1 MLKADNSA
9 SFKQYLFAMVITWF
23 LILILILRYFQ
34 LQILGYDQYSKK
46 ANSNRIRKITTSA
59 PRGLILDRN
68 RRILVDNL
76 PTYILNTI
84 PGELIDRKSTF
95 RAVSNTLELDSNMV
109 SKNYKKYYRG
119 KFIPTRLAK
128 DLTFNQISRLE
139 ENRID
144 LKGLYYQ
151 QFPER
156 YFPSKTRASHI
167 LGYVKEVNKE
177 IRSSLINREDYELGD
192 ITGWSGLEKS
202 YEEFLKGKR
211 GVQFYQ
217 VDAYGREAGHIID
230 FLPIAP
236 EPGQNIL
243 TTIDINIQHMIENLM
258 KDKKG
263 VVIVGVPE
271 TGEILGAVSAPDFKP
286 DLFTGRI
293 SEQDWRSVLSDPD
306 KPLVNRFNR
315 GLYPP
320 GSIVKMVTEAALLH
334 NQDFDPHKTEE
345 CLGSYQFGDRVFGCW
360 STEGHGSVNLTM
372 AISKSCDI
380 FFYKTIDY
388 YNLDILSQFFT
399 AFGFGQPVGVDIEGE
414 LKGIV
419 PTVEY
424 MNNRYGRSGWSKGA
438 LLNFCIGQGEILV
451 TPIQVFNYI
460 NIISTRGNTSL
471 PHFVKL
477 NKMKKNKTLDIN
489 EEHWDR
495 IIFDM
500 KEVVIA
506 PLGTGRNADPN
517 ISGLELYGKTG
528 TAENP
533 HGDDHAWFIGWME
546 LNDLKFSV
554 VVLSENG
561 GSGGSVAA
569 PIARKIFENLVKE
582 NRLLSQ
588 NDIK

>member
-1 MLKADNSA
+1 MLKADNLA
-9 SFKQYLFAMVITWF
+9 SFKQYIFVVAITWL
-23 LILILILRYFQ
+23 LILILLLRYFQ

-46 ANSNRIRKITTSA
+46 ANTNRIRKITTSA

-68 RRILVDNL
+68 RQILVDNL

-84 PGELIDRKSTF
+84 PGELVDKKTTF
-95 RAVSNTLELDSNMV
+95 KTVSNTLGLDSNMI

-144 LKGLYYQ
+144 LEGIYYQ

-177 IRSSLINREDYELGD
+177 IRNSFLKRDEYELGD

-217 VDAYGREAGHIID
+217 VDAFGREAGHITD
-230 FLPIAP
+230 FLPVDP

-243 TTIDINIQHMIENLM
+243 TTIDINIQYIIEGLM
-258 KDKKG
+258 SDKKG
-263 VVIVGVPE
+263 VVIVGIPE

-293 SEQDWRSVLSDPD
+293 SENDWKSVLSDPD

-320 GSIVKMVTEAALLH
+320 GSIVKMVTAAALLD

-345 CLGSYQFGDRVFGCW
+345 CLGAYQFGDRVFGCW
-360 STEGHGSVNLTM
+360 NTEGHGSINLTS

-380 FFYKTIDY
+380 YFYKTIDY
-388 YNLDILSQFFT
+388 YNLDVLSDFFME
-399 AFGFGQPVGVDIEGE
+399 FGFGQPVGIDIEGE

-419 PTVEY
+419 PTVDY
-424 MNNRYGRSGWSKGA
+424 MNKRYGRSGWSKGA

-460 NIISTRGNTSL
+460 NLIATRGNASL
-471 PHFVKL
+471 PHFVRL
-477 NKMKKNKTLDIN
+477 NKLKKNKFIN
-489 EEHWDR
+489 IKEEHWDR
-495 IIFDM
+495 LILDM
-500 KEVVIA
+500 KEVVMS
-506 PLGTGRNADPN
+506 PSGTGKNADPD
-517 ISGLELYGKTG
+517 ITGLQLFGKTG

-546 LNDLKFSV
+546 LNGVRFSV
-554 VVLSENG
+554 VVLHENG
-561 GSGGSVAA
+561 GSGGTVAA

-582 NRLLSQ
+582 NNLISQ
-588 NDIK
+588 K

>member
-1 MLKADNSA
+1 MLKADNLA
-9 SFKQYLFAMVITWF
+9 SFKQYVFVVSITWF
-23 LILILILRYFQ
+23 LILILLLRYFQ

-46 ANSNRIRKITTSA
+46 ANTNRIRKITTSA

-68 RRILVDNL
+68 QQILVDNL

-84 PGELIDRKSTF
+84 PGELIDKGSTF
-95 RAVSNTLELDSNMV
+95 KAVSNTLGLDSAMI

-144 LKGLYYQ
+144 LEGLYYQ

-156 YFPSKTRASHI
+156 YFPSKTKASHI

-177 IRSSLINREDYELGD
+177 IRNSLLKREEYELGD

-202 YEEFLKGKR
+202 YEGFLKGKR
-211 GVQFYQ
+211 GVQFHQ

-230 FLPIAP
+230 FLPIDP

-243 TTIDINIQHMIENLM
+243 TTIDINVQHMIEDLM
-258 KDKKG
+258 LGKKG

-271 TGEILGAVSAPDFKP
+271 TGEILGAVSAPDFNP

-293 SEQDWRSVLSDPD
+293 SENDWETVISDPD
-306 KPLVNRFNR
+306 KPLMNRFNR

-320 GSIVKMVTEAALLH
+320 GSIVKMVTAATLLD

-360 STEGHGSVNLTM
+360 NIEGHGSVNLTS
-372 AISKSCDI
+372 AISESCDI
-380 FFYKTIDY
+380 YFYKTIDY
-388 YNLDILSQFFT
+388 YNLDILSQFFMD
-399 AFGFGQPVGVDIEGE
+399 FGFGQPVGVDIEGE

-419 PTVEY
+419 PTVDY
-424 MNNRYGRSGWSKGA
+424 MNKRYGRSGWSKGA

-460 NIISTRGNTSL
+460 NLIATRGSTSL

-477 NKMKKNKTLDIN
+477 KKLKRNILIN
-489 EEHWDR
+489 IDREHWDR
-495 IIFDM
+495 LIFDM
-500 KEVVIA
+500 KEVVMSSS
-506 PLGTGRNADPN
+506 GTGTNANPN
-517 ISGLELYGKTG
+517 IPGLQLYGKTG

-546 LNDLKFSV
+546 LNHQKFSI
-554 VVLSENG
+554 VVLHENG
-561 GSGGSVAA
+561 GSGGTVAA
-569 PIARKIFENLVKE
+569 PIAGKIFESLVKE
-582 NRLLSQ
+582 NNLISR
-588 NDIK
+588 K

>member
-1 MLKADNSA
+1 MLKADNLV
-9 SFKQYLFAMVITWF
+9 SFKQYTFVVTITWF
-23 LILILILRYFQ
+23 FILILILRYFQ

-68 RRILVDNL
+68 QQILVDNL

-84 PGELIDRKSTF
+84 PGELIDKGTTF
-95 RAVSNTLELDSNMV
+95 KAVSNTLGLDSAMI

-144 LKGLYYQ
+144 LEGLYYQ

-156 YFPSKTRASHI
+156 YFPSKTKASHI

-177 IRSSLINREDYELGD
+177 IRNSLLKREQYELGD

-202 YEEFLKGKR
+202 YEGFLKGKR

-217 VDAYGREAGHIID
+217 VDAFGREAGHILD
-230 FLPIAP
+230 FLPIDP

-243 TTIDINIQHMIENLM
+243 TTIDINIQHIIEGLM
-258 KDKKG
+258 SDKKG
-263 VVIVGVPE
+263 VVIVGIPE
-271 TGEILGAVSAPDFKP
+271 TGEILGAVSAPDFDP
-286 DLFTGRI
+286 DLFTGGL
-293 SEQDWRSVLSDPD
+293 SEYDWKSVLSDPD

-320 GSIVKMVTEAALLH
+320 GSIVKMVTAAALLD
-334 NQDFDPHKTEE
+334 NQDFNPSKIEE

-360 STEGHGSVNLTM
+360 NIEGHGSVNLTS
-372 AISKSCDI
+372 AISESCDI
-380 FFYKTIDY
+380 YFYKTIDY
-388 YNLDILSQFFT
+388 YNLDILSQFFM

-419 PTVEY
+419 PTVDY
-424 MNNRYGRSGWSKGA
+424 MNKRYGRSGWSRGA

-460 NIISTRGNTSL
+460 NLISTRGSASL

-477 NKMKKNKTLDIN
+477 KKLKRNKFININ
-489 EEHWDR
+489 EKHWDR
-495 IIFDM
+495 LIFDM
-500 KEVVIA
+500 KEVVMS
-506 PLGTGRNADPN
+506 PSGTGKNANPN
-517 ISGLELYGKTG
+517 ISGLQLYGKTG

-533 HGDDHAWFIGWME
+533 HGDDHAWFVGWME

-554 VVLSENG
+554 VVLHENG
-561 GSGGSVAA
+561 GSGGSIAA

-582 NRLLSQ
+582 NILISR
-588 NDIK
+588 K

>member
-95 RAVSNTLELDSNMV
+95 RAVSNALELDSNMV

-177 IRSSLINREDYELGD
+177 IRNSLINREDYELGD

-460 NIISTRGNTSL
+460 NLISTRGNTSL